1 MLWLRR
7 NMRTLIVGLLFL
19 AGAFGQSSPDLSLKD
34 GAGKTYNLSDYR
46 GKIVVVN
53 FWATWCVPCKEEMPI
68 FTEAYKRY
76 NQRGLVILAA
86 SLDDERTKKYVPKF
100 VQRFKMEFPVL
111 VDATAVTMQQMGL
124 GDTVP
129 ATLFFDE
136 NGNLAGKIVGQ
147 ANRKDVLARME
158 RLLRIRSEET
168 TAQHTGSNR

>member
-1 MLWLRR
+1 
-7 NMRTLIVGLLFL
+7 MRTLIVGLFFL
-19 AGAFGQSSPDLSLKD
+19 AGAFGQSSPELSLKD

-46 GKIVVVN
+46 GKIVVLN

-86 SLDDERTKKYVPKF
+86 SLDDERTRKYVPKF

-111 VDATAVTMQQMGL
+111 VDATTTTMQQMGL
-124 GDTVP
+124 GDSVP
-129 ATLFFDE
+129 STLFFDE

-147 ANRKDVLARME
+147 ANKKDVLGRIE
-158 RLLRIRSEET
+158 KLLVHQGEQT
-168 TAQHTGSNR
+168 TARHAANDR